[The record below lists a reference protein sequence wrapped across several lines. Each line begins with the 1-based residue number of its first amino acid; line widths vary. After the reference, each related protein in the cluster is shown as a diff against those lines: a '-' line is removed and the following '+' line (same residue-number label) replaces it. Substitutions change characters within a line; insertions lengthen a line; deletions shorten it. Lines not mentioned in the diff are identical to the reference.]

1 MRRAH
6 PARNP
11 KARGASEVGLEDSA
25 SKRPRAFAD
34 VVSQRN
40 TAVSDL
46 ERVLRNLIISMRVLN
61 GEVVDA
67 VLAADEAADEDFI
80 KALLERFSL
89 TLLFQGKCVDV
100 DLKGEARSKWKT
112 PDDMTDF
119 EVSIKE
125 ALKFK
130 TGLPQE
136 TVKEL
141 EDMVNREP

>member
-1 MRRAH
+1 M
-6 PARNP
+6 
-11 KARGASEVGLEDSA
+11 
-25 SKRPRAFAD
+25 
-34 VVSQRN
+34 
-40 TAVSDL
+40 
-46 ERVLRNLIISMRVLN
+46 
-61 GEVVDA
+61 
-67 VLAADEAADEDFI
+67 LAAAEAADENFI
-80 KALLERFSL
+80 KALLERFFL
-89 TLLFQGKCVDV
+89 MLLFQGKCVDV